1 MLATAAK
8 QLATETADGTQ
19 QMAFANSTQSA
30 RLGLADRFASLL
42 ADLGEARQRRKVYR
56 QTLREL
62 NVLSTRELTD
72 LGIHRSM
79 ITRVALEA
87 AYGKRG

>member
-1 MLATAAK
+1 MALAT
-8 QLATETADGTQ
+8 
-19 QMAFANSTQSA
+19 STLS
-30 RLGLADRFASLL
+30 LGLGERLSAYL
-42 ADLGEARQRRKVYR
+42 AAFNDGRQRRKVYR

-62 NVLSTRELTD
+62 NMLSSRDLTD

-87 AYGKRG
+87 AYGKGRK